1 MNSQNNVL
9 SGEIKKPLLPEYV
22 LMSIL
27 TLFSFGP
34 QYFTSLSYILNQMVI
49 QNGLNLST
57 HVMLLPSICSNLA
70 FSLGLPFGRI
80 LPMKYGTRKIYLTFI
95 FIFLGGTIINIL
107 CWGIIPLTIGRSLQ
121 GLGAGVLFL
130 TILPHSLRSYPNKV
144 RNLFIL
150 FAIGGLFGC
159 SAVGAFVG
167 SLSLSISEWRWIF
180 LLNILSS
187 LICLVI
193 GIRILPKT
201 KPELNSGTTKHNM
214 KGIFLFTLLILDL
227 IFPLYNLQEHG
238 FTSNQVW
245 PFFVI
250 ALLLALLFIAVD
262 FNAVDPFI
270 PIRSLWSAKTVS
282 GTIMALT
289 AHIALIVAIAGANGF
304 LRNILDPPFI
314 YLTYFYLWFFIGF
327 LASGIVCTLLYDKWG
342 AGRLGMVGSI
352 IIIMISIQW
361 RSMGTEV
368 SLTAINVQ
376 MACIGV
382 GVSMVLLSGA
392 LGTALA
398 GDIHKA
404 VLRSSSLHSMRNLFG
419 SIAGPV
425 IGWFA
430 YRMHAIHYEDV
441 RGEISLL
448 NPETNSEMA
457 GLVRNYINNGHTL
470 TEAKSMA
477 YYSMVVNSQKGALLG
492 AYHDLFTILLVL
504 GIIMLLASIGKAVTG
519 KGRSLVQ
526 KEQHILLPAP
536 LEETNKKGKYV

>member
-1 MNSQNNVL
+1 MNSPNNVL
-9 SGEIKKPLLPEYV
+9 VGEIKKPLLPEYV

-57 HVMLLPSICSNLA
+57 QVMLLPSICSNLA

-95 FIFLGGTIINIL
+95 FIFIGGTIINIL
-107 CWGIIPLTIGRSLQ
+107 SWGIIPLTIGRSLQ

-144 RNLFIL
+144 RNLFLL

-159 SAVGAFVG
+159 SAVGAFFG

-193 GIRILPKT
+193 GFRILPKK
-201 KPELNSGTTKHNM
+201 KPELNSGAKLNM
-214 KGIFLFTLLILDL
+214 KGILLFTLLIMDL
-227 IFPLYNLQEHG
+227 IFPLYNLQENG

-245 PFFVI
+245 PFLVI
-250 ALLLALLFIAVD
+250 ALLLGVLFIAVEV
-262 FNAVDPFI
+262 NAVDPLI

-282 GTIMALT
+282 GTIMAIS

-314 YLTYFYLWFFIGF
+314 YLTYFYFWFFVGF
-327 LASGIVCTLLYDKWG
+327 LASGVVCTLLYDKWG

-352 IIIMISIQW
+352 IIIIVSIQW
-361 RSMGTEV
+361 RAIGTQA

-382 GVSMVLLSGA
+382 GISMVLISGA

-404 VLRSSSLHSMRNLFG
+404 TLRSTSLHSMRNLIG
-419 SIAGPV
+419 AIAAPV
-425 IGWFA
+425 LGWFA

-448 NPETNSEMA
+448 NPQTNSEMA
-457 GLVRNYINNGHTL
+457 ELVRSYINNGQTL

-492 AYHDLFTILLVL
+492 AYHDLFTILLIL
-504 GIIMLLASIGKAVTG
+504 GIIMLLASIGKTVTG

-536 LEETNKKGKYV
+536 SEKTNKKGK